1 MAETPLVTWAVL
13 ESRFGAEDCRRVVS
27 NATASVVASLS
38 DLLAIIPFVALSF
51 LVALPFCCLCP
62 SWKQFL
68 LQQQFDFHAQ
78 PSLGVIITTVGAPL
92 VQGGFI
98 RHD

>member
-1 MAETPLVTWAVL
+1 MPLVRRAVL
-13 ESRFGAEDCRRVVS
+13 ESRSGAGDCHMAVS

-38 DLLAIIPFVALSF
+38 DLLAIILFVALAF
-51 LVALPFCCLCP
+51 LVALPLSVASVMAGNNYF
-62 SWKQFL
+62 